1 MNLFSDNSFKIHS
14 QPKKNERFSGWTKCS
29 GCHEIIHQSDLNKN
43 LQCCFKCGF
52 HYRLDL
58 EKRIELLADHSTFR
72 ELFTS
77 IKPVDFLGFTDLQSY
92 ESRLIDSFNK
102 TGRTDAICTGI
113 CLLEEK
119 AVALAVMDF
128 SFMGGSMGCVVGEK
142 LTLLIELATE
152 EKIPLIIVSASGGAR
167 MQESVLSLMQ
177 MAKVSAALANL
188 ASAKVPYISVLTN
201 PTTGGVTASFAT
213 LGDII
218 IAEPDA
224 LIAFTG
230 PRVIEQTIRQKLPEN
245 AQKSTFMLEKGMVDC
260 VVKRSELKKKISQ
273 FIDYLSAFNVI
284 KNIDT
289 LAQKM
294 PKRLKELLIKAEDL
308 RV

>member
-1 MNLFSDNSFKIHS
+1 MSLFSGNSFKVNAQS
-14 QPKKNERFSGWTKCS
+14 AKNERFKGWMKCL
-29 GCHEIIHQSDLNKN
+29 GCHEMIHESDLLKN
-43 LQCCFKCGF
+43 LQCCSKCGY
-52 HYRLDL
+52 HYRLGL
-58 EKRIELLADHSTFR
+58 EKRIQLLADRGTFH
-72 ELFTS
+72 ELFAE
-77 IKPVDFLGFTDLQSY
+77 IRPVDFLNFEDLQSY
-92 ESRLIDSFNK
+92 ESRLQESFVK
-102 TGRTDAICTGI
+102 TGKSDAICTGI
-113 CLLEEK
+113 CLLEGRE
-119 AVALAVMDF
+119 VALAVMDF
-128 SFMGGSMGCVVGEK
+128 SFMGGSMGSVVGEK
-142 LTLLIELATE
+142 LTLLIELATN
-152 EKIPLIIVSASGGAR
+152 EKLPLIIVSASGGAR

-177 MAKVSAALANL
+177 MAKVSAALGKL
-188 ASAKVPYISVLTN
+188 CQQSVPYISILTN

-245 AQKSTFMLEKGMVDC
+245 AQKSSYMLEKGMVDC
-260 VVKRSELKKKISQ
+260 IVKRCDLKKKVSQ
-273 FIDYLSAFNVI
+273 FIEYLSSANDC

-294 PKRLKELLIKAEDL
+294 PKRLKELLKKAEDL